1 MAEQQGQE
9 KTEAPTEKKR
19 RDSREE
25 GQVAYSRE
33 LSSVALLGG
42 IVLVLTVSSPLILKS
57 FQELM
62 SKIFTQMTQI
72 EELSINSIYNLSG
85 EIVSI
90 MLPAFT
96 PFISVIVLVAIF
108 SSVVQVG
115 FQITLK
121 AIAPKFNKIS
131 PLTGIKRLFSTQS
144 LADFL
149 KSMAKMIIVGFV
161 GYITY
166 MTKITELN
174 GLYVSAPE
182 AILEYNFIAVAEVS
196 GKIVLALVA
205 IAIFDFLYQRW
216 HHEQQMMMTKQ
227 EVKDET
233 KQTEGDPQL
242 KARIRQIQR
251 EMSNA
256 RMMQEVPKA
265 DALIVNPTHFSVAIL
280 YDREVMSAP
289 EVIAKG
295 VDHMAL
301 RMRTVAREN
310 NVPILERPELAR
322 DLYANVEIGED
333 IPERFYK
340 AVAEILAGQS
350 GHVNYDVVPGVIYTS
365 PEVAAVGKTEED
377 LKNLKINYKVGKFP
391 FLANSRAKVNNE
403 SEGFVKILADAKT
416 DKVLGVHIIGP
427 HCGDMIAEMALAM
440 EFGASSEDIARTCHA
455 HPTHT
460 EAIKEAALAVDKRP
474 IHF

>member
-25 GQVAYSRE
+25 GQVAFSKE
-33 LSSVALLGG
+33 LPSAALLAG
-42 IVLVLTVSSPLILKS
+42 ILLTLIASSPLILDAFREMTSKV
-57 FQELM
+57 FREM
-62 SKIFTQMTQI
+62 SKAD
-72 EELSINSIYNLSG
+72 ELSIGSLYELFG
-85 EIVSI
+85 EIFSI
-90 MLPAFT
+90 LLPAFA
-96 PFISVIVLVAIF
+96 PFAAIIVLVGIF
-108 SSVVQVG
+108 ASILQVG
-115 FQITLK
+115 VQITLK

-131 PLTGIKRLFSTQS
+131 PLTGLKRLFSTQS

-149 KSMAKMIIVGFV
+149 KSLAKLIIVGIV

-166 MTKITELN
+166 MDKITELN
-174 GLYVSAPE
+174 GLFVATPE
-182 AILEYNFIAVAEVS
+182 AILEYNFTVVAEVS

-205 IAIFDFLYQRW
+205 IAIFDYLYQRW
-216 HHEQQMMMTKQ
+216 HHEKQLMMTKQ
-227 EVKDET
+227 EVKEET

-280 YDREVMSAP
+280 YDRDVMEAP
-289 EVIAKG
+289 EITAKG
-295 VDHMAL
+295 SDHMAL

-322 DLYANVEIGED
+322 DLYANVEIGET

-340 AVAEILAGQS
+340 AIAEILA
-350 GHVNYDVVPGVIYTS
+350 
-365 PEVAAVGKTEED
+365 
-377 LKNLKINYKVGKFP
+377 
-391 FLANSRAKVNNE
+391 
-403 SEGFVKILADAKT
+403 FVYRL
-416 DKVLGVHIIGP
+416 
-427 HCGDMIAEMALAM
+427 
-440 EFGASSEDIARTCHA
+440 R
-455 HPTHT
+455 
-460 EAIKEAALAVDKRP
+460 RR
-474 IHF
+474 

>member
-19 RDSREE
+19 RESRDE
-25 GQVAYSRE
+25 GQVAFSRE
-33 LSSVALLGG
+33 LSSAALLAG
-42 IVLVLTVSSPLILKS
+42 IVLTLTASSPFILNS
-57 FQELM
+57 FKELM
-62 SKIFTQMTQI
+62 ANLFTQMVKYD
-72 EELSINSIYNLSG
+72 ELSINILYNLSG
-85 EIVSI
+85 EIVSTI
-90 MLPAFT
+90 LPAFT
-96 PFISVIVLVAIF
+96 PFITVIVLVAIF
-108 SSVVQVG
+108 SSIIQVG

-149 KSMAKMIIVGFV
+149 KSMTKMIIVGFV

-166 MTKITELN
+166 ITKITELN
-174 GLYVSAPE
+174 GLFVSTPE
-182 AILEYNFIAVAEVS
+182 AILKYNFLVVAEVA

-242 KARIRQIQR
+242 KSRIRQIQR

-280 YDREVMSAP
+280 YDRDVMTAP
-289 EVIAKG
+289 EVTAKG

-340 AVAEILAGQS
+340 AVAEILAYVFQ
-350 GHVNYDVVPGVIYTS
+350 
-365 PEVAAVGKTEED
+365 
-377 LKNLKINYKVGKFP
+377 L
-391 FLANSRAKVNNE
+391 R
-403 SEGFVKILADAKT
+403 
-416 DKVLGVHIIGP
+416 
-427 HCGDMIAEMALAM
+427 
-440 EFGASSEDIARTCHA
+440 
-455 HPTHT
+455 
-460 EAIKEAALAVDKRP
+460 KR
-474 IHF
+474 